1 MENNVEMMGNEKFNL
16 TNKNVPFFGFSN
28 QKFMKLSLSEEV
40 FKKI

>member
-1 MENNVEMMGNEKFNL
+1 MENKVKKMGNEKFNF
-16 TNKNVPFFGFSN
+16 TNKNVRFFGFSN

>member
-1 MENNVEMMGNEKFNL
+1 MENKVEKIENEKFNL